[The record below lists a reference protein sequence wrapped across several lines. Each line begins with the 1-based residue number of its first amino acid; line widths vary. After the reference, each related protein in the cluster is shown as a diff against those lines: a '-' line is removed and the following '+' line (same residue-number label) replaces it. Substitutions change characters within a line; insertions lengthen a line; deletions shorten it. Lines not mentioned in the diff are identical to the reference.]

1 MHTTSSFPPLKALSP
16 RGRDV
21 TSSKGS
27 KGSLTKRSFQLVL
40 PRLNVAEV
48 VYNCVFPKE
57 LCLNG
62 ADCPYSFWLFLLLEH
77 LKLFLLLFLT

>member
-1 MHTTSSFPPLKALSP
+1 MHTSSSFPPPLKDLP
-16 RGRDV
+16 LHGRDV
-21 TSSKGS
+21 TSSKKIS

-40 PRLNVAEV
+40 LRPNVAEE

-62 ADCPYSFWLFLLLEH
+62 ADCP
-77 LKLFLLLFLT
+77 

>member
-1 MHTTSSFPPLKALSP
+1 MHTTSSSPSLKALP
-16 RGRDV
+16 LCGGDI
-21 TSSKGS
+21 TSSKEVS
-27 KGSLTKRSFQLVL
+27 KGSLTKRSFRLVL
-40 PRLNVAEV
+40 PRLNVAEA

-77 LKLFLLLFLT
+77 

>member
-1 MHTTSSFPPLKALSP
+1 MHTTSSFPPSLKALSLH
-16 RGRDV
+16 GRDI
-21 TSSKGS
+21 TSSKEIS
-27 KGSLTKRSFQLVL
+27 KGSLTKRRFQLVL

-48 VYNCVFPKE
+48 VYNCMLPKE

-77 LKLFLLLFLT
+77 